1 MVNVLFIALGGA
13 AGSLSRYAL
22 GLAVQ
27 HWLPTQFPLG
37 TMVVNLLGCFL
48 FGVVAGLVERGNL
61 VSPAAE
67 MGLLVGFLG
76 AFTTFSTF
84 AFHNTQM
91 LYDGRLAWFA
101 ANILVQ
107 NVAGIAALFA
117 GLALTRP

>member
-1 MVNVLFIALGGA
+1 MVNLFFIALGGA
-13 AGSLSRYAL
+13 AGSLSRYGL
-22 GLAVQ
+22 GLAIQ
-27 HWLPTQFPLG
+27 HWLPSQFPFA

-67 MGLLVGFLG
+67 MALLVGFLG

-84 AFHNTQM
+84 AFHNTLM
-91 LYDGRLAWFA
+91 LQDGKLMWFA
-101 ANILVQ
+101 ANIMVQ
-107 NVAGIAALFA
+107 NVAGIAVLFA